1 MTTEGP
7 ARAPGQEERLGRQRA
22 IKAALRLLG
31 PVILLVVF
39 AKLDNPATLL
49 HSLSGCDPL
58 WLGAAVLLNPVNIH
72 LKVIRWQLL
81 LRRRGIDY
89 DTKRSWLAFLTSAYL
104 AMLTPGRVGDLLRVQ
119 YLKHHKQVGYAEGFA
134 SIVMD
139 RFCDLYV
146 LAGFVAVAAVH
157 YGPIIAGR
165 LAWATWATV
174 LGTVLGPLAF
184 LVPGLPE
191 RILGPALRKITG
203 SADSFGQ
210 FLTAL
215 RANVGWP
222 LLVTIPLTA
231 VTFLVNY
238 VQGSMIA
245 HAMGIDLSFFDVMCL
260 LAIAS
265 LLGLLPISVSGVGM
279 REAFF
284 ALLFPSLGLTAE
296 HGVTFGLLV
305 FAVIYVA
312 ITAAGFVA
320 WQLAPPP
327 TGMVDAVTKPTGS

>member
-1 MTTEGP
+1 MSKP
-7 ARAPGQEERLGRQRA
+7 QRDQLIKLG
-22 IKAALRLLG
+22 LRLLG

-39 AKLDNPATLL
+39 LKLKDKDALL
-49 HSLSGCDPL
+49 HSFAAASPL
-58 WLGAAVLLNPVNIH
+58 WLGLAILLNPVNIH
-72 LKVIRWQLL
+72 LKVIRWQIL
-81 LRRRGIDY
+81 LRRRGIEY

-119 YLKHHKQVGYAEGFA
+119 YLKKHKDVPYAEGFA
-134 SIVMD
+134 SVVMD

-165 LAWATWATV
+165 LAWATWACV
-174 LGTVLGPLAF
+174 IGTVLGPLAF
-184 LVPGLPE
+184 LIPGLPE
-191 RILGPALRKITG
+191 RILGKALRKFTG
-203 SADSFGQ
+203 KAESFDQ
-210 FLTAL
+210 FLAAL

-222 LLVTIPLTA
+222 LLITIPLTA

-245 HAMGIDLSFFDVMCL
+245 HAMGIDLSFYDVMCL

-284 ALLFPSLGLTAE
+284 ALLFPSLGLSAE
-296 HGVTFGLLV
+296 IGVSFGLLV
-305 FAVIYVA
+305 FGVIYVA
-312 ITAAGFVA
+312 ITAAGFIA

-327 TGMVDAVTKPTGS
+327 TGMVEAVTKPSEAPNG